1 MPRKNRQVR
10 KKEVSVIHTNVSS
23 TGLKQVTENNL
34 FKTIKSKK
42 VLVIERIRGVS
53 NIPNIS
59 KNYPL
64 TNIAKNFLVKVA
76 APDSVC
82 KWLFI
87 TKINKV
93 NRIDKEREGPQLTM
107 SPVVMMPFYFRS
119 NCGTSDHG
127 PQRCVSPPPS
137 GLV

>member
-1 MPRKNRQVR
+1 MMKQTALSISDASE
-10 KKEVSVIHTNVSS
+10 KQAAVIHTNVSS

-64 TNIAKNFLVKVA
+64 TNIAKNFLFKVA
-76 APDSVC
+76 APESSLSV
-82 KWLFI
+82 
-87 TKINKV
+87 
-93 NRIDKEREGPQLTM
+93 
-107 SPVVMMPFYFRS
+107 
-119 NCGTSDHG
+119 
-127 PQRCVSPPPS
+127 
-137 GLV
+137 

>member
-1 MPRKNRQVR
+1 MR

-64 TNIAKNFLVKVA
+64 TNIAKNFLFQVA
-76 APDSVC
+76 APRVVAQC
-82 KWLFI
+82 VVVVYYQP
-87 TKINKV
+87 KINKV
-93 NRIDKEREGPQLTM
+93 NRIDKERRASADNE
-107 SPVVMMPFYFRS
+107 
-119 NCGTSDHG
+119 
-127 PQRCVSPPPS
+127 PS
-137 GLV
+137 GDDDAFLFS